1 MIMKKFEQR
10 YLFSGK
16 LTLRT
21 GLHIGGGDASLGTT
35 DSPVVR
41 RADGQPFIPGSSFKG
56 SFRSTV
62 EKLAMTV
69 GARSCGMVEGEGCVG
84 AQGEEQKQFNQRR
97 QTDEWNEANLITVL
111 KTAQCET
118 CWLFGSPYIASRIFF
133 SDLYLA
139 AGEDSIIERR
149 DGVAI
154 DRDSERAVDKLL
166 YNYEVVPATLTFTFE
181 IMLEDPQNND
191 LSLTCLGLSEF
202 VSGFGGLGGKRS
214 RGLGN
219 CQINELTLHV
229 LDLSVDDAA
238 ERAKRL
244 KKYLLGKT
252 PAEKM
257 TVVSNPVAFLDQQI
271 EALLSQAGGQHA

>member
-1 MIMKKFEQR
+1 MRKFEQR

-16 LTLRT
+16 LVLKTA
-21 GLHIGGGDASLGTT
+21 LHIGGGDASLGTT
-35 DSPVVR
+35 DSPIVR
-41 RADGQPFIPGSSFKG
+41 RANGQPFIPGSSFKG

-62 EKLAMTV
+62 EKLAATV
-69 GARSCGMVEGEGCVG
+69 GIHSCGLMENEDCVG
-84 AQGEEQKQFNQRR
+84 AQGAEQKKFNDRR
-97 QTDEWNEANLITVL
+97 QSDKWNEADLLTIL
-111 KTAQCET
+111 KTEQCET
-118 CWLFGSPYIASRIFF
+118 CWLFGSPYVASRIFF

-139 AGEDSIIERR
+139 AGEDAIIERR

-166 YNYEVVPATLTFTFE
+166 YNYEVVPATLNFAFE
-181 IMLEDPQNND
+181 IMLEDPQHND
-191 LSLTCLGLSEF
+191 LGLTCLGLSEF

-219 CQINELTLHV
+219 CQIDKFTIHM
-229 LDLSVDDAA
+229 LDLSVNDIS

-252 PAEKM
+252 PDDKM
-257 TVVSNPVAFLDQQI
+257 MVVSSPVVFLDQQI
-271 EALLSQAGGQHA
+271 ETLLSRTGGQHA